1 MSTGIDQLC
10 RTMADYLESRGV
22 AAVTAWPM
30 VPRREGG
37 PVAVVSLRGC
47 RAECSGF
54 QDYLGERFNED
65 TGLWEEVFGKKT
77 ELTFG
82 LDLYAGER
90 EDGQKVHEAFDKL
103 AQALILGGPR
113 ACGWRSSPA
122 VPRPMTGRAGG
133 LCGRLRRCVPDT

>member
-1 MSTGIDQLC
+1 
-10 RTMADYLESRGV
+10 MADYLESRGV

-103 AQALILGGPR
+103 AQALILGRAPGP
-113 ACGWRSSPA
+113 
-122 VPRPMTGRAGG
+122 AGG
-133 LCGRLRRCVPDT
+133 EVLLRSHGL